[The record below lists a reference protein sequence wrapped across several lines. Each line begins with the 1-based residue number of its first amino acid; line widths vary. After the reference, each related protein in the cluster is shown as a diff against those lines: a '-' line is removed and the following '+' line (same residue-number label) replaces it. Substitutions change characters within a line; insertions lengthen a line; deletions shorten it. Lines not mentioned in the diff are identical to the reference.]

1 MVPAGQ
7 NGSNMAQLQRV
18 TFAPSSV
25 DPNQQLTLPVSNGGG
40 GGGGNMQQSVVT
52 SPNTN
57 GHHSHNNTGTNLVE
71 QQLEATTPNAPM
83 STGEN
88 SQASDEPEEEE
99 EPLYVNAKQYNRIL
113 KRRMARAKLE
123 NDGRIPRTRQVFIY
137 YFRIPCFFFF
147 KKANLF

>member
-18 TFAPSSV
+18 TFAPSSI
-25 DPNQQLTLPVSNGGG
+25 DPNQQLTLPISNGGG
-40 GGGGNMQQSVVT
+40 GNNMQQSVVT

-57 GHHSHNNTGTNLVE
+57 GPHSHNNTGSNLVE
-71 QQLEATTPNAPM
+71 QQLEATTPNPPM

-123 NDGRIPRTRQVFIY
+123 NDGRIPRTRQVLIHSFHNSLKIES
-137 YFRIPCFFFF
+137 
-147 KKANLF
+147 